1 MGRLLAEE
9 ERASPYVI
17 LDELGR
23 ADAFFIF
30 DRVGPE
36 DVTKEPLP
44 RRLLEPLQV
53 LEVGDGF
60 ELGRKAAMEC
70 KKFVIDEA

>member
-1 MGRLLAEE
+1 VGRLLAEE

-23 ADAFFIF
+23 AGSFVIF
-30 DRVGPE
+30 DRVSPE
-36 DVTKEPLP
+36 DVAEEPLT

-53 LEVGDGF
+53 LEVGNGF
-60 ELGRKAAMEC
+60 ELGRKATM
-70 KKFVIDEA
+70 